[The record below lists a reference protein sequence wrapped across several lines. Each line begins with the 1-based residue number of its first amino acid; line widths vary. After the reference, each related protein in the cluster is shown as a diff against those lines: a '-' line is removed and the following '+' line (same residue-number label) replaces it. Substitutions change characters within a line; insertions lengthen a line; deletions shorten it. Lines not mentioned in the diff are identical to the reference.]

1 MSSETISLYISRL
14 LGLLSTASDLA
25 LEVTPSGEV
34 VFAVDEIAKDAAQSK
49 WVGRN
54 WRSII
59 YADDHELVASS
70 LRRLTASGRLG
81 PYLVRRSGQNGSA
94 DKPALFSAVLMP
106 HRAPN
111 ISISLSA
118 APVPP
123 PLPSPKEP
131 ASAPA
136 TLDPAEFT
144 RRLPD
149 LVKRHRQIGDGVELA
164 MVELLGRAGLRDQAG
179 GGASAALLREITD
192 LLRARSIT
200 GDMVAEITP
209 ERFLVLCAKKP
220 GADMGALLLESLAS
234 VQADIQPKAVSLTV
248 PRRLELSYAMRALR
262 LTVEQFADTG
272 VADGGEDLLSSFNGR
287 LTQTFDSAKAFVS
300 MTSSRNFELVY
311 QPVASIRS
319 GQIHHY
325 EVLSRFPGGTDPFT
339 LIKMAEELEIIA
351 EFDIAVMQ
359 KAFSEVRQREQPPC
373 LAINISARS
382 FLQAGFIDRLLK
394 LAAEETHL
402 KGCLMF
408 EITESA
414 ALSNL
419 ILANTYIQRLRSS
432 GYPVCL
438 DDFGS
443 GATSFSY
450 LQALAVDTVK
460 IDGQYIKNLTDGS
473 RDQVLVRH
481 LAMLC
486 KELKIN
492 TIAEMVET
500 QSNVHAL
507 RKCDIDLIQGY
518 FVGRPGPLPGEKSGL
533 PARRVG
539 ITESWQ

>member
-1 MSSETISLYISRL
+1 MSGEAVSLYMSRL
-14 LGLLSTASDLA
+14 LGLLLAASDLA
-25 LEVTPSGEV
+25 LEITPAGEV
-34 VFAVDEIAKDAAQSK
+34 VFAIDDIAKDAAASK

-59 YADDHELVASS
+59 HVEDHDLVASA
-70 LRRLTASGRLG
+70 LRDLNSSGRCG
-81 PYLVRRSGQNGSA
+81 PYPVRRYGTDGSG
-94 DKPALFSAVLMP
+94 DRPALFSAVLLP

-111 ISISLSA
+111 ISLSLSA
-118 APVPP
+118 V
-123 PLPSPKEP
+123 PLPHPPVCRPENQP
-131 ASAPA
+131 ASQPVG
-136 TLDPAEFT
+136 LDPEEFT
-144 RRLPD
+144 RRLPG
-149 LVKRHRQIGDGVELA
+149 LVQHYRQIGEGVELA
-164 MVELLGRAGLRDQAG
+164 MVELAGIHDQAAG
-179 GGASAALLREITD
+179 GSSAALSREIAD
-192 LLRARSIT
+192 VLRARSVT
-200 GDMVAEITP
+200 GDMVTEVAP

-220 GADMGALLLESLAS
+220 GLDLGGLLLKALEAA
-234 VQADIQPKAVSLTV
+234 QADIQPKAVSLTV
-248 PRRLELSYAMRALR
+248 PRRLELSYALRALR
-262 LTVEQFADTG
+262 LTVEQFASAG
-272 VADGGEDLLSSFNGR
+272 VADGGQDLLTSFNGR

-300 MTSSRNFELVY
+300 MTTSRNFELVY
-311 QPVASIRS
+311 QPVASMRS

-325 EVLSRFPGGTDPFT
+325 EVLSRFPGGSDPFT
-339 LIKMAEELEIIA
+339 LIKMAEELEIIV

-359 KAFSEVRQREQPPC
+359 KAFSEMRQREQPPN

-382 FLQAGFIDRLLK
+382 FLQPGFIDRLLR
-394 LAAEETHL
+394 LASEETRL
-402 KGCLMF
+402 AGSLMF

-414 ALSNL
+414 ALSDL
-419 ILANTYIQRLRSS
+419 VLANKHIQRLRSR

-460 IDGQYIKNLTDGS
+460 IDGQYIRNLTEGS

-500 QSNVHAL
+500 EANVHAL

-518 FVGRPGPLPGEKSGL
+518 FVGRPGALPQEKSGL
-533 PARRVG
+533 PSRRVG
-539 ITESWQ
+539 ITESWR